1 MESRFAYD
9 PIYRL
14 TFADGRE
21 SDTQNGNSYLYTD
34 APAPAS
40 PLPSNVRYYQRNY
53 SYDKLGNITQVQQAG
68 AFGFTRNYVYN
79 TGVNTL
85 NRVEDTVPT
94 TIESY
99 TYDAC
104 GNTLT
109 TNLNRYYVWNHA
121 NQLLSYY
128 SSAGGTPT
136 VFTQYDYAG
145 L

>member
-1 MESRFAYD
+1 
-9 PIYRL
+9 
-14 TFADGRE
+14 
-21 SDTQNGNSYLYTD
+21 
-34 APAPAS
+34 
-40 PLPSNVRYYQRNY
+40 VRYYQRNY

-128 SSAGGTPT
+128 NSAGGTPT